1 MRATSAPIPGALNQF
16 IDQNIRFGGGH
27 SGNGMPPQMVEPPE
41 FRPSSTFAGGVGG
54 GFGTGGGFGSTGG
67 FHTVR
72 AASWQEPVLIK
83 LDDAEPRHV
92 PEASPWAPSRL
103 APGVAHMVNKIR
115 ADTIERKGQHRLR
128 DAVDEGAMAGPI
140 QGTEDGSAMFVM
152 EPERYENF
160 GVRIPPTKTG
170 LPTQPA
176 ARPNIPC
183 TKRSRASRHV
193 LEVVVQESA
202 SPLRRQV
209 L

>member
-1 MRATSAPIPGALNQF
+1 MRRTGARKSGGMRATSAPIPSALNQF
-16 IDQNIRFGGGH
+16 IDQNIRYGGGGQS
-27 SGNGMPPQMVEPPE
+27 SGIRVAGPQMVETPE

-115 ADTIERKGQHRLR
+115 ADTLERKGQHKLR
-128 DAVDEGAMAGPI
+128 DAVDESAVAGLL
-140 QGTEDGSAMFVM
+140 QGTEDGSMYVM
-152 EPERYENF
+152 EPERYEYF

-170 LPTQPA
+170 LAIPPTA
-176 ARPNIPC
+176 C
-183 TKRSRASRHV
+183 SSRR
-193 LEVVVQESA
+193 
-202 SPLRRQV
+202 
-209 L
+209 